1 MKIKFWI
8 LAMTLVLT
16 AMAQAATND
25 LTGLL
30 QKGLFDEEANRD
42 LNAAIADYQSVAGA
56 FDKDRQLAAT
66 AIFRLGECYRKLGK
80 NNEATVQY
88 QRIIKEFSD
97 QPTLVT
103 LSRQNLAGLNVSP
116 TSPAIFPGEPQVREM
131 EANLVLLK
139 SQLQEV
145 EKLSQDEA
153 RVYVQQNFP
162 NMMLTELMS
171 ELNLAQQSL
180 IKLKS
185 DYAPDNPKYKTAQE
199 LVDDLN
205 AKIDAQ
211 TEGVKRS
218 LQTKLDA
225 QTVYLETV
233 KGNAQTA
240 DSTQSGRSVLL
251 RLQIQ
256 TANEHLVDEE
266 NHLQDLLRTF
276 LPTNPRVVDL
286 TKQIEATKAN
296 IARLSSETGQPSA
309 IAAEG
314 ANPVTDE
321 EQIQIR
327 NIQAMIQN
335 SPDLINAAGGEG
347 VGKTP
352 LITAAEKGQ
361 LIVAKYLLDHGAD
374 VNGLSR
380 NHGEVPLTAAA
391 GNGHKAMVELLLARG
406 ADVSGGGLN
415 PLYEAAS
422 RGFVSVVEVLL
433 ANKAD
438 VNLRSG
444 TDTSGMR
451 PVHVAARDGRTEML
465 QLLIKHGADV
475 NVTDAQGR
483 SPLELAAM
491 QNEIATA
498 KILLAAKAEVD
509 ARDKVSE
516 TPMLAE
522 IRWNGG
528 DKAEMVSLL
537 LDGGA
542 KMDAANNGG
551 ATPLLIAVQGG
562 AVETARV
569 LLAHKADPNR
579 MGGTVVDNQ
588 FGQYSP
594 VFLAIPHP
602 EILKLLLDAGGK
614 PTDLSSAIDQ
624 GQVDSIRL
632 LLEHGA
638 DPNLS
643 VNGPLPLARA
653 IKNPKSKA
661 AIPLLLDKGADPN
674 AKDANNYAPLFLTS
688 DPEIGRWLVE
698 HKADVNA
705 RLPGGATGLM
715 YGNSTNYIRF
725 LLEAG
730 AKIDL
735 QDTNGN
741 TALHHWVIA
750 GWPSMIALLL
760 EYKAN
765 PNIQN
770 ELGFTPLDLAKTGET
785 GQIRS
790 GMFVGND
797 GSYNANVDNQKKIAD
812 LLIQA
817 GGLADLPKRNRI
829 QVSRASSPGVFFTKG
844 SHDWNRYSL
853 LELIADSYGIISQN
867 TSGEWGTARH
877 ARPNLFSDGFR
888 FPDFKN
894 VVIYRRMDASAKE
907 TAINVNLEEILKTAD
922 CSRDVWLEWG
932 DVVEVP
938 EADHPVDQKWRGL
951 SDPEVTALTNCVTRR
966 VTLRIK
972 GEDTALTLAP
982 NFFQTP
988 SMLTPSEYE
997 WSLTHPSFMLRSA
1010 LDNSKLIRVSS
1021 DLTRVKV
1028 TRVDPQTK
1036 KKQEWVI
1043 DCTKFNQADLWL
1055 RDGDVIEVPEK

>member
-1 MKIKFWI
+1 MIESE
-8 LAMTLVLT
+8 T
-16 AMAQAATND
+16 AS
-25 LTGLL
+25 L
-30 QKGLFDEEANRD
+30 
-42 LNAAIADYQSVAGA
+42 
-56 FDKDRQLAAT
+56 
-66 AIFRLGECYRKLGK
+66 
-80 NNEATVQY
+80 
-88 QRIIKEFSD
+88 KE
-97 QPTLVT
+97 
-103 LSRQNLAGLNVSP
+103 
-116 TSPAIFPGEPQVREM
+116 M
-131 EANLVLLK
+131 
-139 SQLQEV
+139 
-145 EKLSQDEA
+145 
-153 RVYVQQNFP
+153 
-162 NMMLTELMS
+162 
-171 ELNLAQQSL
+171 
-180 IKLKS
+180 
-185 DYAPDNPKYKTAQE
+185 TAQ
-199 LVDDLN
+199 
-205 AKIDAQ
+205 
-211 TEGVKRS
+211 
-218 LQTKLDA
+218 
-225 QTVYLETV
+225 LE
-233 KGNAQTA
+233 K
-240 DSTQSGRSVLL
+240 TQASNV
-251 RLQIQ
+251 
-256 TANEHLVDEE
+256 TPE
-266 NHLQDLLRTF
+266 
-276 LPTNPRVVDL
+276 
-286 TKQIEATKAN
+286 
-296 IARLSSETGQPSA
+296 SA
-309 IAAEG
+309 
-314 ANPVTDE
+314 PVTDE
-321 EQIQIR
+321 EQTQIR

-335 SPDLINAAGGEG
+335 SPDLINAPDSD
-347 VGKTP
+347 GKTP
-352 LITAAEKGQ
+352 LILAAEKGQ
-361 LIVAKYLLDHGAD
+361 LVVAKYLLDHGAD

-380 NHGEVPLTAAA
+380 NHGDVPLIAAA
-391 GNGHKAMVELLLARG
+391 ENGHKAMVELLLARG

-422 RGFVSVVEVLL
+422 RGFVSVAEVLL

-451 PVHVAARDGRTEML
+451 PVHVAARDGKTEML

-475 NVTDAQGR
+475 NVTDAQGH

-509 ARDKVSE
+509 VRDKASE
-516 TPMLAE
+516 TPMLAA

-542 KMDAANNGG
+542 KVDTANNDG
-551 ATPLLIAVQGG
+551 ATPLLVAVQSG
-562 AVETARV
+562 AVETTRV

-579 MGGTVVDNQ
+579 MGGTVVDNR

-594 VFLAIPHP
+594 VFLALPRP

-614 PTDLSSAIDQ
+614 PTELYFAIDQ
-624 GQVDSIRL
+624 GQVDSVRL

-638 DPNLS
+638 DPNLPAGA
-643 VNGPLPLARA
+643 NGPLPLAQA
-653 IKNPKSKA
+653 INNPKSKA

-674 AKDANNYAPLFLTS
+674 AKDANRGTPLYMTT

-698 HKADVNA
+698 HKADVNV
-705 RLPGGATGLM
+705 RETGAGRTPLM
-715 YGNSTNYIRF
+715 TLLYNTNYTEF
-725 LLEAG
+725 LIEAG
-730 AKIDL
+730 AGIDL

-741 TALHHWVIA
+741 TALHHAVYFA
-750 GWPSMIALLL
+750 RVDTVAVLLAH
-760 EYKAN
+760 KAN
-765 PNIQN
+765 PNIQKDC
-770 ELGFTPLDLAKTGET
+770 GSTPLDLAK
-785 GQIRS
+785 S
-790 GMFVGND
+790 GMNGRIESGLLTPGGGFFGV
-797 GSYNANVDNQKKIAD
+797 AATEEKKIAEM
-812 LLIQA
+812 LAGA

-877 ARPNLFSDGFR
+877 ARPNLFGEELR

-894 VVIYRRMDASAKE
+894 VVIYRRMDASANE

-982 NFFQTP
+982 NFFQTA

-997 WSLTHPSFMLRSA
+997 WSLTHPSFMLRSV

-1028 TRVDPQTK
+1028 TCVDPQTK
-1036 KKQEWVI
+1036 KKREWII
-1043 DCTKFNQADLWL
+1043 DCTKPTEADLWL
-1055 RDGDVIEVPEK
+1055 RDGDVIEVPER